1 MRPPAGPAGKDQTV
15 ADTTEHFRVDVA
27 DLVGRC
33 NPNDLP
39 FETTDELPAIDAVF
53 GQERAVRAIEF
64 ALGMEERGYNL
75 YASGPDGIGKSTIVE
90 SFLRR
95 RAEQMPPPPDWVYV
109 HNFVDPDRP
118 VGIQLPAG
126 QGRIFTAAVKRAV
139 EAASRELTQAFES
152 DSYAR
157 QRTEFA
163 QQLEQRRAALLERLS
178 EQAREMGFN
187 LQMTPQGISSAPLVN
202 GQPISDEV
210 FAALPEEQ
218 RATIE
223 VAAKDLER
231 VVQDSMLDTRK
242 LERDAQEQLSGL
254 DEQVASF
261 AIEHLFQPLLGQHSG
276 DQEIVQFLEAMR
288 DDIQR
293 ERDRFHQQPEQQQ
306 PAAALLGQQQ
316 GPNLRRYEVNVLVS
330 NDAQGGAPV
339 INERHATYYNLLGPV
354 VYAGQLGTMVT
365 DHTMIKPGSLAL
377 ASGGYLVLRLRD
389 LLQNAA
395 AYDGLKR
402 ALSAGENAVEN
413 LGESLGLV
421 PTTAL
426 RPEPIPLDVKVV
438 IVGDAALYG
447 YLIRLDPHFRELFRV
462 KADFEVDFE
471 RTRDN
476 ILGLASLIRTQ
487 CEQGDLLCF
496 GRDAVARLVE
506 HSSRMVEDQRRL
518 SANMGAFTDLVRQ
531 ANFWATQDGA
541 AGVSR
546 AHVERALEEREY
558 RSSLVRDR
566 IQQMIDDGSILM
578 DIQGTQAGQI
588 NALSVY
594 DLGDVTF
601 GRPSRVTCV
610 TSPGRG
616 TIVNV
621 ERETN
626 MAGRIF
632 HKGFLIMRG
641 FLVDRFGQ
649 DKAMALHASLTFEQL
664 YGDIDGDSAS
674 STELYALLSG
684 LGDVPL
690 KQSIA
695 VTGSVNQRGQVQPIG
710 GATAKIEGFYEVCR
724 ARGLTGEQGVMIPK
738 ANVPTVTLR
747 PDVAEAVA
755 EGRFHVWAVETIEEG
770 IELLTGIPAGER
782 EDDGRYPE
790 ETLYRIVEDRL
801 DDFYHAITEHREV
814 GGAESPS
821 IVAPS
826 LLLLLLPPGIPP
838 LPPPE
843 PPIIV

>member
-1 MRPPAGPAGKDQTV
+1 MRLPAGPTGKDQTV
-15 ADTTEHFRVDVA
+15 TDATERFRVDVA
-27 DLVGRC
+27 DLVGSC
-33 NPNDLP
+33 DPDDLP
-39 FETTDELPAIDAVF
+39 FETTDELPAIEAVF

-118 VGIQLPAG
+118 VGIQLPPG
-126 QGRIFTAAVKRAV
+126 QGRVFAAAVKRAV
-139 EAASRELTQAFES
+139 EAASRELKQAFES

-157 QRTEFA
+157 QRSEFA
-163 QQLEQRRAALLERLS
+163 QQLEQRRSALLERLS

-202 GQPISDEV
+202 GQAISDEV
-210 FAALPEEQ
+210 FAALPQEQ

-223 VAAKDLER
+223 AASKDLER
-231 VVQDSMLDTRK
+231 VIQDSMLEMRR
-242 LERDAQEQLSGL
+242 LERDAQERLSGL

-261 AIEHLFQPLLGQHSG
+261 AIEHFFQPLLDQHSG
-276 DQEIVQFLEAMR
+276 DQEIVQFLEAVR
-288 DDIQR
+288 DDIRQ
-293 ERDRFHQQPEQQQ
+293 ERDRFRQQPEQQQ

-330 NDAQGGAPV
+330 NHAQGGAPV
-339 INERHATYYNLLGPV
+339 ISERHPTYYNLLGRV
-354 VYAGQLGTMVT
+354 EYAGQLGTMVT

-377 ASGGYLVLRLRD
+377 ASGGYLVVRLRD

-421 PTTAL
+421 PTSAL

-447 YLIRLDPHFRELFRV
+447 YLIRLDPDFRELFRV

-476 ILGLASLIRTQ
+476 ILGLASLIRAQ
-487 CEQGDLLCF
+487 CEQGSLLCF
-496 GRDAVARLVE
+496 DRNAVARLVE

-518 SANMGAFTDLVRQ
+518 SANMGAFTDLIRQ

-541 AGVSR
+541 VGVSR
-546 AHVERALEEREY
+546 EHVERALEEREY

-566 IQQMIDDGSILM
+566 IQQMLDDGSILM
-578 DIQGTQAGQI
+578 DIEGTQVGQI

-601 GRPSRVTCV
+601 GRPSRVSCV

-649 DKAMALHASLTFEQL
+649 HKAMAMHASLTFEQL

-684 LGDVPL
+684 LGEVPIN
-690 KQSIA
+690 QSIA

-724 ARGLTGEQGVMIPK
+724 ARGLNGEQGVMIPK
-738 ANVPTVTLR
+738 VNVPTVTLR

-755 EGRFHVWAVETIEEG
+755 EGRFHIWAVETIEEG
-770 IELLTGIPAGER
+770 IELLTGMPAGER
-782 EDDGRYPE
+782 EDGGRYAE
-790 ETLYRIVEDRL
+790 ETVYRLVEDRL
-801 DDFYHAITEHREV
+801 DKFYHAITEHREA
-814 GGAESPS
+814 GGAESPA
-821 IVAPS
+821 IVAPPAPAPP
-826 LLLLLLPPGIPP
+826 PPGIPP

>member
-1 MRPPAGPAGKDQTV
+1 
-15 ADTTEHFRVDVA
+15 
-27 DLVGRC
+27 
-33 NPNDLP
+33 
-39 FETTDELPAIDAVF
+39 
-53 GQERAVRAIEF
+53 
-64 ALGMEERGYNL
+64 
-75 YASGPDGIGKSTIVE
+75 
-90 SFLRR
+90 
-95 RAEQMPPPPDWVYV
+95 MPPPPDWVYV

-118 VGIQLPAG
+118 VSIQLPAG

-231 VVQDSMLDTRK
+231 VVQDSMLDTRQ

-293 ERDRFHQQPEQQQ
+293 ERDRFRQQPEQQQ

-447 YLIRLDPHFRELFRV
+447 YLIRLDPDFRELFRV

-541 AGVSR
+541 AGVSL

-578 DIQGTQAGQI
+578 DIQGTQAGT
-588 NALSVY
+588 
-594 DLGDVTF
+594 D
-601 GRPSRVTCV
+601 
-610 TSPGRG
+610 
-616 TIVNV
+616 
-621 ERETN
+621 
-626 MAGRIF
+626 
-632 HKGFLIMRG
+632 
-641 FLVDRFGQ
+641 
-649 DKAMALHASLTFEQL
+649 
-664 YGDIDGDSAS
+664 
-674 STELYALLSG
+674 
-684 LGDVPL
+684 
-690 KQSIA
+690 
-695 VTGSVNQRGQVQPIG
+695 
-710 GATAKIEGFYEVCR
+710 
-724 ARGLTGEQGVMIPK
+724 
-738 ANVPTVTLR
+738 
-747 PDVAEAVA
+747 
-755 EGRFHVWAVETIEEG
+755 
-770 IELLTGIPAGER
+770 
-782 EDDGRYPE
+782 
-790 ETLYRIVEDRL
+790 
-801 DDFYHAITEHREV
+801 
-814 GGAESPS
+814 
-821 IVAPS
+821 
-826 LLLLLLPPGIPP
+826 
-838 LPPPE
+838 
-843 PPIIV
+843 